1 MKKSRTAGTIA
12 LLAATVFLF
21 AGRQA
26 KVKAADAAY
35 VSGTA
40 DVRIIQTEASYS
52 SGAEAAVSFSPKEAD
67 MDGTLDKPSA
77 WACYMIEVQNQGE
90 TDAALSMAELRDETP
105 AYIDVTSGVKD
116 EHIGDVLKPGEKRR
130 IGILLQWNPDD
141 AAVSAEECGTYSLTL
156 VFDGVSAIPDTS
168 DSSGLLWLTV
178 GLAAAALAAGALYRR
193 SRRIN

>member
-12 LLAATVFLF
+12 LLAAAVFLF

-67 MDGTLDKPSA
+67 MDGQAGCMGMLYD
-77 WACYMIEVQNQGE
+77 
-90 TDAALSMAELRDETP
+90 R
-105 AYIDVTSGVKD
+105 
-116 EHIGDVLKPGEKRR
+116 
-130 IGILLQWNPDD
+130 
-141 AAVSAEECGTYSLTL
+141 SAE
-156 VFDGVSAIPDTS
+156 
-168 DSSGLLWLTV
+168 SGRN
-178 GLAAAALAAGALYRR
+178 GRGAFHGGA
-193 SRRIN
+193 SR

>member
-12 LLAATVFLF
+12 LLAAAVFLF

-67 MDGTLDKPSA
+67 MDGMLDRPGA

-130 IGILLQWNPDD
+130 IVILLQWNPDD
-141 AAVSAEECGTYSLTL
+141 AAVSAGECGTYSLTL

-168 DSSGLLWLTV
+168 ASSGLLWLTV
-178 GLAAAALAAGALYRR
+178 GLAAATLAAGALYKR

>member
-12 LLAATVFLF
+12 LLAAAVFLF

-67 MDGTLDKPSA
+67 MDGMLDRPGA

-116 EHIGDVLKPGEKRR
+116 REKSGELSFCYS
-130 IGILLQWNPDD
+130 GIRMTRQCLLE
-141 AAVSAEECGTYSLTL
+141 SAE
-156 VFDGVSAIPDTS
+156 
-168 DSSGLLWLTV
+168 LTV
-178 GLAAAALAAGALYRR
+178 
-193 SRRIN
+193 

>member
-12 LLAATVFLF
+12 LLAAAVFLF

-67 MDGTLDKPSA
+67 MDGMLDRPGA

-130 IGILLQWNPDD
+130 IVILLQWNPDD
-141 AAVSAEECGTYSLTL
+141 AAVSAGECGTYSLTL

-168 DSSGLLWLTV
+168 ASSGLLWLTV
-178 GLAAAALAAGALYRR
+178 GLAAPALAAGALYKR